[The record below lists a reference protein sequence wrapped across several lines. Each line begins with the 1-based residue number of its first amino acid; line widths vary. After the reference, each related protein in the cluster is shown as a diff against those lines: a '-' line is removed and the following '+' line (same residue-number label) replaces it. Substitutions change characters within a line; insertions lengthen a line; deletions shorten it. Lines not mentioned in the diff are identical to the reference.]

1 VPQASKAG
9 AVFVFLFGL
18 PFFGFGLF
26 FAFAMLSSSP
36 AIHKSGNPIA
46 GAAFGLVFAT
56 IGAGLM
62 LGAIYGYKQLKKQ
75 EELKA
80 ANPNSPWLWQPDWT
94 SSKALSLSRNSAI
107 GWWIGTIL
115 VSMIVV
121 PIATTALPPLLRNSD
136 PKAMIL
142 IGLCLFPAI
151 LLAGAL
157 RATARRERYGKTY
170 FEFNSLP
177 FSPGKHVSGQIQ
189 LRLPTSTP
197 HGVDLQLSCV
207 RRIITGSGKE
217 QTTNE
222 IVLWQGEANVPQ
234 SALASGPLGT
244 AIPVDF
250 GIPQDAYETDHEQA
264 RDQLLW
270 LLTAKADVPGV
281 DYSDKFEVPVFRT
294 SGGASS
300 PTPEGNFTTS
310 NFKSESSFASS
321 FGSSSGTATAPA
333 FESDSS
339 EVPVPLHPKVVVSTT
354 NDGSTEFYFPAFR
367 NRAQTL
373 GLFLFTGTWT
383 GVVYFLAQSKA
394 PWFFALVFGLFDLII
409 IYGFVQSAFGS
420 TRIVVGGGKIIS
432 QRKMLGGGS
441 PREIPFSDVQ
451 NVVAGMGMQTSN
463 AVSGSYRVR
472 LETKSGEDFSLVDN
486 ITDRQEARWIVGQI
500 EKLVGLKTDTHV
512 ALQDSFGQDYSRP
525 PQRGISGA
533 TVPRTMPRTISH
545 ANKLAAFVGVAA
557 FMLWTGYIFYR
568 VIGVPHGTPRSNSA
582 SAKASSHKTVG
593 RISYSPLTDDDVQRI
608 QQLPMQDQAEELLE
622 RAIEHDPRALDLFEQ
637 NIGSPEWLGN
647 IKLTERMKELERRS
661 EFSSDLRVRFA
672 NADLNLSMDGWQK
685 NDEGADKL
693 IERARS
699 DAQYRASAVYF
710 MGMMAGRGIA
720 YDRLYPVLLEYAKHD
735 PDSIVRVWAVEG
747 MRYLGT
753 DEALDQLFD
762 SFVNDSSAQVRDRAG
777 CNVSD
782 CGNFKRAQRMRMVPN
797 LISLTQ
803 DPNTTPQMR
812 NWSFL
817 ALHEITDANVAN
829 DAAVWQSWYD
839 QHGSEKLV
847 QFEQADWW
855 QVRGDE

>member
-1 VPQASKAG
+1 MGQPSKAG
-9 AVFVFLFGL
+9 AVFTFLFGL

-26 FAFAMLSSSP
+26 FYFAMLSSSP

-46 GAAFGLVFAT
+46 GAAFGLVFAL

-62 LGAIYGYKQLKKQ
+62 FGSIYGYKKLKQQ
-75 EELKA
+75 EATKA
-80 ANPNSPWLWQPDWT
+80 ANPNSPWLWRDDWT
-94 SSKALSLSRNSAI
+94 TSRSLSESRNSII

-121 PIATTALPPLLRNSD
+121 PIVTTALPPLLRNSD
-136 PKAMIL
+136 PKALIL

-151 LLAGAL
+151 LVAGAL

-197 HGVDLQLSCV
+197 HGVDLQLSCI

-222 IVLWQGEANVPQ
+222 IVLWQGETNVPQ

-270 LLTAKADVPGV
+270 LMAAKADVPGV
-281 DYSDKFEVPVFRT
+281 DYYDKFEVPVFRT

-300 PTPEGNFTTS
+300 PSPDANFSTS
-310 NFKSESSFASS
+310 NFGAASS
-321 FGSSSGTATAPA
+321 FGSVFGSSSAAGTAPA

-339 EVPVPLHPKVVVSTT
+339 EVSAPLHPKVAVSTT

-367 NRAQTL
+367 NRGQTL
-373 GLFLFTGTWT
+373 GLLLFTAVWT
-383 GVVYFLAQSKA
+383 GVVYFLAHSKA
-394 PWFFALVFGLFDLII
+394 PFFFAAVFGFFDLLL
-409 IYGFVQSAFGS
+409 IYGFFQSAFGS
-420 TRIVVGGGKIIS
+420 TKIVVGGGKIVS
-432 QRKMLGGGS
+432 QRNMLGGGS
-441 PREIPFSDVQ
+441 PREIPFGDVQ
-451 NVVAGMGMQTSN
+451 SIVAAAGVQGSN
-463 AVSGSYRVR
+463 ATNGSYRLR
-472 LETKSGEDFSLVDN
+472 LQTKSGENFSLVDN
-486 ITDRQEARWIVGQI
+486 IADRQEARWIVGQI

-512 ALQDSFGQDYSRP
+512 ALQDSFGHDYSRP
-525 PQRGISGA
+525 PQRAVDGA
-533 TVPRTMPRTISH
+533 ALQQKLIRP
-545 ANKLAAFVGVAA
+545 NKIAAFIGVCTFA
-557 FMLWTGYIFYR
+557 LWTGYIFYR
-568 VIGVPHGTPRSNSA
+568 VISIHPGATHQSNA
-582 SAKASSHKTVG
+582 AKTKLSQRKSIG
-593 RISYSPLTDDDVQRI
+593 RIAYAPLNDDDVQRI
-608 QQLPMQDQAEELLE
+608 QQLPMQEQAEELLE

-661 EFSSDLRVRFA
+661 EFSSDLRVRYA

-685 NDEGADKL
+685 NDDGADKL

-710 MGMMAGRGIA
+710 MGMMAGRGVA

-735 PDSIVRVWAVEG
+735 PNSLVRVWAVEG

-762 SFVNDSSAQVRDRAG
+762 SFVNDPSEQVRNRAG

-817 ALHEITDANVAN
+817 ALHEITDANVPS
-829 DAAVWQSWYD
+829 DAAAWQSWYD

>member
-1 VPQASKAG
+1 MVQPSKVA
-9 AVFVFLFGL
+9 AVFVFVFGL

-26 FAFAMLSSSP
+26 AAFAFLTSSP
-36 AIHKSGNPIA
+36 AVHNNTNPVA
-46 GAAFGLVFAT
+46 GAIFGSVFAL
-56 IGAGLM
+56 IGAGLVF
-62 LGAIYGYKQLKKQ
+62 GAVYGYQKLK
-75 EELKA
+75 ENEAAKA
-80 ANPNSPWLWQPDWT
+80 ANPNSPWLWQPDWA
-94 SSKALSLSRNSAI
+94 SGRALSLSRNSAI
-107 GWWIGTIL
+107 GWWIGTVL
-115 VSMIVV
+115 ASMIAV
-121 PIATTALPPLLRNSD
+121 PIVTTALPPLLSNSD
-136 PKAMIL
+136 PKALIL

-151 LLAGAL
+151 LLVGAL
-157 RATARRERYGKTY
+157 RATIRRERYGKTY

-177 FSPGKHVSGQIQ
+177 FSPGKHVAGQIQ
-189 LRLPTSTP
+189 LCLPTSTP
-197 HGVDLQLSCV
+197 HGVDLRLSCI

-222 IVLWQGEANVPQ
+222 IVLWQGETNVSQ
-234 SALASGPLGT
+234 AALASGPLGA

-250 GIPQDAYETDHEQA
+250 GIPQDAYETDHEQP

-294 SGGASS
+294 GSAASPAPDVS
-300 PTPEGNFTTS
+300 FTTS
-310 NFKSESSFASS
+310 NFATS
-321 FGSSSGTATAPA
+321 FGAAAGTAPA
-333 FESDSS
+333 FESDAT
-339 EVPVPLHPKVVVSTT
+339 EVSAPLHPKVVVSTT

-367 NRAQTL
+367 NRGQTL
-373 GLFLFTGTWT
+373 GLLLFTTVWT
-383 GVVYFLAQSKA
+383 GIVYLLAHSKA
-394 PWFFALVFGLFDLII
+394 PLFFAAVFGFFDLLLV
-409 IYGFVQSAFGS
+409 YGFFQSAFGS
-420 TRIVVGGGKIIS
+420 TRIVVGGGKIVS
-432 QRKMLGGGS
+432 RRNMLGGGA

-451 NVVAGMGMQTSN
+451 SIVAGVGIQGSN
-463 AVSGSYRVR
+463 ATNGSYRVR
-472 LETKSGEDFSLVDN
+472 LQTKSGKDFSLVDN
-486 ITDRQEARWIVGQI
+486 VADRQEARWIVGQI

-512 ALQDSFGQDYSRP
+512 ALQDSFGHDYARP

-533 TVPRTMPRTISH
+533 TVPRAIPR
-545 ANKLAAFVGVAA
+545 ANKLAALVGVAA

-568 VIGVPHGTPRSNSA
+568 VAGVRHGVITRSNSA
-582 SAKASSHKTVG
+582 GTKASSHKPVG
-593 RISYSPLTDDDVQRI
+593 RISYVPLTDDDVQRI

-637 NIGSPEWLGN
+637 NIGSPDWLGK

-661 EFSSDLRVRFA
+661 EFSSDLRVRYA

-685 NDEGADKL
+685 NDEGADAL

-699 DAQYRASAVYF
+699 DAHYRASAVYF
-710 MGMMAGRGIA
+710 MGMMAGRGVA

-762 SFVNDSSAQVRDRAG
+762 SFVNDPSDQVRNRAG

-782 CGNFKRAQRMRMVPN
+782 CGNFKRAQRMRMVPS

-803 DPNTTPQMR
+803 DPNTTPQIR

-829 DAAVWQSWYD
+829 DASAWQNWYD

>member
-1 VPQASKAG
+1 MAQPSKAG
-9 AVFVFLFGL
+9 AVFLFLFGL
-18 PFFGFGLF
+18 FFFGFASF
-26 FAFAMLSSSP
+26 AAFAFLTSSP
-36 AIHKSGNPIA
+36 AVHNNTHPLA
-46 GAAFGLVFAT
+46 GAIFASVFAV

-62 LGAIYGYKQLKKQ
+62 LGAIYGYKLLKQQ
-75 EELKA
+75 EATKT
-80 ANPNSPWLWQPDWT
+80 ANPNSPWLWRADWT
-94 SSKALSLSRNSAI
+94 TSRSLSESRNSII

-115 VSMIVV
+115 VSMLVV
-121 PIATTALPPLLRNSD
+121 PIVTTALPPLLRSSD
-136 PKAMIL
+136 PKALIL

-151 LLAGAL
+151 LLVGAL
-157 RATARRERYGKTY
+157 RATIRRERYGKTY

-197 HGVDLQLSCV
+197 HGVDLQLSCI

-222 IVLWQGEANVPQ
+222 IVLWQGEKNVSQ
-234 SALASGPLGT
+234 AALASGPLGT

-250 GIPQDAYETDHEQA
+250 GIPQDDYETDHEQP

-294 SGGASS
+294 AGGAS
-300 PTPEGNFTTS
+300 PAAPDT
-310 NFKSESSFASS
+310 FASGFAS
-321 FGSSSGTATAPA
+321 TFGSAAASGTSPA

-339 EVPVPLHPKVVVSTT
+339 EVSAPLHSRVVVSTM

-367 NRAQTL
+367 NRGQSL
-373 GLFLFTGTWT
+373 GLLLFTAIWT
-383 GVVYFLAQSKA
+383 GVVYFLAHSKA
-394 PWFFALVFGLFDLII
+394 PFFFAAVFGFFDLILI
-409 IYGFVQSAFGS
+409 WGFFQSAFGS
-420 TRIVVGGGKIIS
+420 TRIVIGGGKIIS
-432 QRKMLGGGS
+432 ERKMLGGGS

-451 NVVAGMGMQTSN
+451 SVVAGVGIQGSSPTN
-463 AVSGSYRVR
+463 GSYRVR
-472 LETKSGEDFSLVDN
+472 LHTKSGKDFSLVDN
-486 ITDRQEARWIVGQI
+486 IADRQEARWIVGQI

-512 ALQDSFGQDYSRP
+512 ALQDALGRDYSRP
-525 PQRGISGA
+525 PQRVVDGTTLSP
-533 TVPRTMPRTISH
+533 TVRRPG
-545 ANKLAAFVGVAA
+545 KLGLIIGSCTFA
-557 FMLWTGYIFYR
+557 LWTGYIFYR
-568 VIGVPHGTPRSNSA
+568 VIGFHPGVTHPSNSA
-582 SAKASSHKTVG
+582 SAKASQHKSVG
-593 RISYSPLTDDDVQRI
+593 RIAYAPLTDDDVQRI

-637 NIGSPEWLGN
+637 NIGSADWLGK

-661 EFSSDLRVRFA
+661 EFSSDLRVRYA

-693 IERARS
+693 IERAHS

-710 MGMMAGRGIA
+710 MGMMAGRGVA
-720 YDRLYPVLLEYAKHD
+720 YDRLYPALLEYAKHD
-735 PDSIVRVWAVEG
+735 PNSLVRVWAVEG

-762 SFVNDSSAQVRDRAG
+762 SFVNDPSEQVRNRAG

-803 DPNTTPQMR
+803 DPNTMPQTR
-812 NWSFL
+812 NRSFL
-817 ALHEITDANVAN
+817 ALHEITDENVAN
-829 DAAVWQSWYD
+829 DPSAWQSWYD

>member
-1 VPQASKAG
+1 VAQPSKAG
-9 AVFVFLFGL
+9 AVFAFLFGL

-36 AIHKSGNPIA
+36 AIHKNGNPIA
-46 GAAFGLVFAT
+46 GAAFGLVFAM

-62 LGAIYGYKQLKKQ
+62 FGSIYGYKKLKQQ
-75 EELKA
+75 EATKA
-80 ANPNSPWLWQPDWT
+80 ANPNSPWLWRDDWT
-94 SSKALSLSRNSAI
+94 TSRSLSESRNAII

-121 PIATTALPPLLRNSD
+121 PVVATALPPLLRNSD
-136 PKAMIL
+136 PKALIL
-142 IGLCLFPAI
+142 IGLCLFPAT
-151 LLAGAL
+151 LMTGAL
-157 RATARRERYGKTY
+157 RATMRRERYGKTY

-177 FSPGKHVSGQIQ
+177 FSPGKRVSGQIQ

-222 IVLWQGEANVPQ
+222 IVLWQGQTNVSQ
-234 SALASGPLGT
+234 AALASGPLGT

-250 GIPQDAYETDHEQA
+250 GIPQDAYETDHEQH

-294 SGGASS
+294 AGSAAS
-300 PTPEGNFTTS
+300 PAPDANFTTS
-310 NFKSESSFASS
+310 SFATS
-321 FGSSSGTATAPA
+321 FGSAAGTAPA

-339 EVPVPLHPKVVVSTT
+339 EVSAPLHPKVVVSTT

-367 NRAQTL
+367 NPGQTL
-373 GLFLFTGTWT
+373 SLFLITVIWT
-383 GVVYFLAQSKA
+383 GVVYFLAHSKA
-394 PWFFALVFGLFDLII
+394 PFFFAGVFGLFDLIL
-409 IYGFVQSAFGS
+409 IYGFFQSAFGS

-432 QRKMLGGGS
+432 QRQMFGGGA
-441 PREIPFSDVQ
+441 PREIPFNDVQ
-451 NVVAGMGMQTSN
+451 SIVAGVGLQGSN
-463 AVSGSYRVR
+463 ATSASYRVS
-472 LETKSGEDFSLVDN
+472 LQTKSGKTVSLADN
-486 ITDRQEARWIVGQI
+486 ISDRQEARWIVSQI
-500 EKLVGLKTDTHV
+500 EKPVGLKTDTHV
-512 ALQDSFGQDYSRP
+512 VLQDSFGHDYSRP

-533 TVPRTMPRTISH
+533 VVPRTLGRG
-545 ANKLAAFVGVAA
+545 NKLAAVVGVGV
-557 FMLWTGYIFYR
+557 FVIWMGYVFYR
-568 VIGVPHGTPRSNSA
+568 VIGFHPAVAHPSNSA
-582 SAKASSHKTVG
+582 SAKASSRKSIA
-593 RISYSPLTDDDVQRI
+593 RIAYAPLTDDDGQRI

-637 NIGSPEWLGN
+637 NIGSPEWLGK

-661 EFSSDLRVRFA
+661 EFSSDLRVRYA

-685 NDEGADKL
+685 NDEGADAL

-710 MGMMAGRGIA
+710 MGMMAGRGVA

-735 PDSIVRVWAVEG
+735 PNSLVRVWAVEG

-762 SFVNDSSAQVRDRAG
+762 SFVNDSSDQVRNRAG

-812 NWSFL
+812 SWSFL

-829 DAAVWQSWYD
+829 DASAWQSWYD